1 MNKFFMGCLS
11 VCALAL
17 MIGQAV
23 AGGNMHS
30 QKAKNMM
37 NDDNNGGVVIIETYS
52 SSVVSNPDS
61 SNAMQP
67 LPGDPG
73 VEVAPV
79 EGSSMVEPVW
89 VEEDIEFQQTTGD
102 E

>member
-1 MNKFFMGCLS
+1 MGCLS

-37 NDDNNGGVVIIETYS
+37 NDDNNGGVVISIEKTLHYD
-52 SSVVSNPDS
+52 VSTRIFYWDKENDAK
-61 SNAMQP
+61 NKAE
-67 LPGDPG
+67 
-73 VEVAPV
+73 VE
-79 EGSSMVEPVW
+79 S
-89 VEEDIEFQQTTGD
+89 DL
-102 E
+102 